1 MRVIYSNLINWST
14 NIYCTKNELN
24 FLKHETYKNFTFL
37 PSFVTPLKLVQI
49 VVSIF
54 IDEKCKISSND
65 KFDITD

>member
-1 MRVIYSNLINWST
+1 MLFIVIWST
-14 NIYCTKNELN
+14 DLRIFIAQKNELN

-65 KFDITD
+65 KFDLTD